1 MTSSVFGGTLRLTL
15 SMVILVEAGTLW
27 TLSAI
32 SILDIGKLMIAL
44 VCLSVIDWAIVCDVA
59 SYLQNWKKTLLI
71 VSHDQSFLDNVCTDI
86 IHLDQQKLKY
96 YRGNYGKYLTCISDT
111 DLL

>member
-1 MTSSVFGGTLRLTL
+1 MS
-15 SMVILVEAGTLW
+15 LVL
-27 TLSAI
+27 LVY
-32 SILDIGKLMIAL
+32 DI
-44 VCLSVIDWAIVCDVA
+44 A

-96 YRGNYGKYLTCISDT
+96 YRGNYGEY
-111 DLL
+111 

>member
-15 SMVILVEAGTLW
+15 SVVILVEAGTLW

-44 VCLSVIDWAIVCDVA
+44 VCLSVID
-59 SYLQNWKKTLLI
+59 
-71 VSHDQSFLDNVCTDI
+71 
-86 IHLDQQKLKY
+86 
-96 YRGNYGKYLTCISDT
+96 
-111 DLL
+111 